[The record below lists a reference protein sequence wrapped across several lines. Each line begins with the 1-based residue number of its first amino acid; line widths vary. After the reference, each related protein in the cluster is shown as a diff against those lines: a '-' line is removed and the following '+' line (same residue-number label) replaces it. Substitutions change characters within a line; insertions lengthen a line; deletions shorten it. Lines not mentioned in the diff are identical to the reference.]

1 MAIFYCKGVR
11 ALKKLNKEKVKDIL
25 VRAGK
30 TFVQAF
36 FSSVV
41 VENFL
46 VVKDAETLKVVLAS
60 TLIAGAAAGVSA
72 VWNMLVNLINK

>member
-1 MAIFYCKGVR
+1 M
-11 ALKKLNKEKVKDIL
+11 KKLNKEKVKDVLI
-25 VRAGK
+25 RAGK

-36 FSSVV
+36 LSSIV

>member
-1 MAIFYCKGVR
+1 MR

-36 FSSVV
+36 FSSVTI
-41 VENFL
+41 NSFL
-46 VVKDAETLKVVLAS
+46 VVKDMGTFKTVLYS
-60 TLIAGAAAGVSA
+60 TLIAGASAGISA
-72 VWNMLVNLINK
+72 VWNMIVNSINE

>member
-1 MAIFYCKGVR
+1 M
-11 ALKKLNKEKVKDIL
+11 KKLNKEKVKDIL

-46 VVKDAETLKVVLAS
+46 VVNDAETLKVVLAS

>member
-1 MAIFYCKGVR
+1 M
-11 ALKKLNKEKVKDIL
+11 KKNLNKEKLKDVL

-30 TFVQAF
+30 TFAQAF
-36 FSSVV
+36 FSSIV

-60 TLIAGAAAGVSA
+60 TLIAGAAAGISA
-72 VWNMLVNLINK
+72 VWNMIVNLINK

>member
-1 MAIFYCKGVR
+1 M
-11 ALKKLNKEKVKDIL
+11 KKLNKEKVKDIL

-36 FSSVV
+36 FSSIV

>member
-1 MAIFYCKGVR
+1 M
-11 ALKKLNKEKVKDIL
+11 KKLNQEKVKDVLI
-25 VRAGK
+25 RACK
-30 TFVQAF
+30 TFAQAF
-36 FSSVV
+36 LSSIV

-46 VVKDAETLKVVLAS
+46 VVKDTETLKVVLAS

>member
-1 MAIFYCKGVR
+1 MR
-11 ALKKLNKEKVKDIL
+11 ALKKINKEKVKDVLI
-25 VRAGK
+25 RAGK

-36 FSSVV
+36 FSSIV

-72 VWNMLVNLINK
+72 VWNMIVNLINK